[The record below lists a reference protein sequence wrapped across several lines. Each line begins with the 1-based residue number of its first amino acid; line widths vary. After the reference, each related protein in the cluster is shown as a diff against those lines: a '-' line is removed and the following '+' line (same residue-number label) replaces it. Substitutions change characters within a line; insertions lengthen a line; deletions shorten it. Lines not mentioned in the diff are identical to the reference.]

1 LDPIVVLI
9 VEDEPD
15 IRALAQSVLLRCGFC
30 VLSAADADAA
40 LAIMAV
46 ILPDLLF
53 TDIVLPGGIDGLQ
66 LAALAKSL
74 DPEIKIVATTGYAVP
89 GERLGEIGSSVLPKP
104 YAPRQLI
111 EHIDKALAA

>member
-1 LDPIVVLI
+1 LEPIVVLV

-15 IRALAQSVLLRCGFC
+15 VRALARSVLLRGGFC

-66 LAALAKSL
+66 LAMLAKSL
-74 DPEIKIVATTGYAVP
+74 DPEIKIVATTGYSIP
-89 GERLGEIGSSVLPKP
+89 DERLGQIAGAVLPKP

>member
-1 LDPIVVLI
+1 VVLI

-15 IRALAQSVLLRCGFC
+15 VRALARMILTRSGFC
-30 VLSAADADAA
+30 VLSAASGDAA

-66 LAALAKSL
+66 LAALARSL
-74 DPEIKIVATTGYAVP
+74 DPEIKIVATTGYPVP
-89 GERLGEIGSSVLPKP
+89 GDGLDPVSGVVLRKP
-104 YAPRQLI
+104 YAPGQLI
-111 EHIDKALAA
+111 EHIDKALVA